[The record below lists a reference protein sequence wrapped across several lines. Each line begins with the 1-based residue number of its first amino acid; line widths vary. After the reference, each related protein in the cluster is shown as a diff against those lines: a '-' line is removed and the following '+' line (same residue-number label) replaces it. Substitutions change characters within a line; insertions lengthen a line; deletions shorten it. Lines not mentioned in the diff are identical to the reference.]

1 MKMRRK
7 TSSIRRPEPYLKNPE
22 SVSFAA
28 LNLIDNQ
35 AVRKLDSEL
44 GSCKVA
50 RHVRVPLPSFR
61 EKSEGQGGG
70 GSEIHSETERRD
82 TETAQTD
89 IHSTRGKVS
98 QR

>member
-22 SVSFAA
+22 RVSFAT
-28 LNLIDNQ
+28 LDFIDNE
-35 AVRKLDSEL
+35 AVRKLNSEL

-50 RHVRVPLPSFR
+50 GHVRVPLPSFR

-70 GSEIHSETERRD
+70 G
-82 TETAQTD
+82 
-89 IHSTRGKVS
+89 
-98 QR
+98 